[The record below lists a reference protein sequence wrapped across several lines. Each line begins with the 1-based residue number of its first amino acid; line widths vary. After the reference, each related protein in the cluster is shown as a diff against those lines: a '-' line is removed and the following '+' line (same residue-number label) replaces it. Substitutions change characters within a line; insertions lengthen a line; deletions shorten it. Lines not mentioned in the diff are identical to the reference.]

1 MSTFTLVCG
10 SASKSTQLRRQELCH
25 GHRLKSSN
33 STRSVCGVGPADSTG
48 KSLVRCWPGGMRSV
62 RACGLGNRARLGV
75 VGSWRSFSSVA
86 SEFEAKE
93 PNRCR
98 GFLSKTGRILIEQDA
113 RLAKRIGRGDNSLRL
128 HKNDWAIGGQYLG
141 RDHLGVERRSEV
153 VYRRPVGIIVD
164 IKALRLEGLV
174 SVESIDVTDVGIE
187 RLQQLF
193 PDEDFDS

>member
-10 SASKSTQLRRQELCH
+10 RA
-25 GHRLKSSN
+25 SN
-33 STRSVCGVGPADSTG
+33 SAQLHWAMAVLRSQSEKFQFLRSVCGVGPADSTG

-113 RLAKRIGRGDNSLRL
+113 RLAKRIGRGDN
-128 HKNDWAIGGQYLG
+128 
-141 RDHLGVERRSEV
+141 
-153 VYRRPVGIIVD
+153 
-164 IKALRLEGLV
+164 
-174 SVESIDVTDVGIE
+174 
-187 RLQQLF
+187 
-193 PDEDFDS
+193 

>member
-1 MSTFTLVCG
+1 
-10 SASKSTQLRRQELCH
+10 
-25 GHRLKSSN
+25 
-33 STRSVCGVGPADSTG
+33 
-48 KSLVRCWPGGMRSV
+48 MRSV

-128 HKNDWAIGGQYLG
+128 NKNDWAIGGQYLG
-141 RDHLGVERRSEV
+141 RDHLGLERRSEV

>member
-1 MSTFTLVCG
+1 M
-10 SASKSTQLRRQELCH
+10 
-25 GHRLKSSN
+25 
-33 STRSVCGVGPADSTG
+33 
-48 KSLVRCWPGGMRSV
+48 

-128 HKNDWAIGGQYLG
+128 NKNDWAIGGQYLG
-141 RDHLGVERRSEV
+141 RDHLGLERRSEV

-174 SVESIDVTDVGIE
+174 SVESIDVTDVKAAGPE
-187 RLQQLF
+187 PWQTRLTSTAILGF
-193 PDEDFDS
+193 